1 MPTDPAEVERLK
13 KVVAHVHANLLTLI
27 DAQPK
32 QPGHINGRDIQT
44 LYQNHFDAP
53 LDPEAL
59 TGQSDLKSMLNRR
72 NIFPSIGVR
81 GSEKKGGWLIYRVAA
96 TATAAAASSTAD
108 APTPALLLK
117 VQDNILALLE
127 EAANPTEPGAIPH
140 YSIDAGKLLEQYGP
154 RFKSRFNFRDFG
166 FSSLRALLESCP
178 KLGVVMKS
186 GGAVGR
192 TSFAPWRKADAQGRS
207 KPHDKM
213 HVVARCPDGSL
224 KRGTAP
230 ALKRSRDESSEQPPA
245 VAAPSASA
253 GVDDEEESAE
263 AKAARKAAKR
273 AKKAAAAGLT
283 EAEFEAQRAVATAN
297 KKAKKEKGKEKKKAW
312 KEGKA

>member
-1 MPTDPAEVERLK
+1 
-13 KVVAHVHANLLTLI
+13 
-27 DAQPK
+27 
-32 QPGHINGRDIQT
+32 
-44 LYQNHFDAP
+44 
-53 LDPEAL
+53 
-59 TGQSDLKSMLNRR
+59 MLNRR
-72 NIFPSIGVR
+72 NIFPGIGVR
-81 GSEKKGGWLIYRVAA
+81 GSEKKGGWLIAPASAA
-96 TATAAAASSTAD
+96 TATAAASSTAD

-117 VQDNILALLE
+117 VQDNILALLMRR
-127 EAANPTEPGAIPH
+127 PTRPSRARFRIIRSTLASCWSSMARASSLG
-140 YSIDAGKLLEQYGP
+140 SISET
-154 RFKSRFNFRDFG
+154 FG

-192 TSFAPWRKADAQGRS
+192 MSFAPWRKADAQGRS

-230 ALKRSRDESSEQPPA
+230 TLKRSRDESSEQTPA

-283 EAEFEAQRAVATAN
+283 EAEVRGATCRCD
-297 KKAKKEKGKEKKKAW
+297 GK
-312 KEGKA
+312 

>member
-1 MPTDPAEVERLK
+1 MPKPRSALAAVLLQLCQA
-13 KVVAHVHANLLTLI
+13 VAHVHANLLTLI

-117 VQDNILALLE
+117 VQDNILALLD

-192 TSFAPWRKADAQGRS
+192 TSFAPWRKQDAQGR
-207 KPHDKM
+207 
-213 HVVARCPDGSL
+213 
-224 KRGTAP
+224 
-230 ALKRSRDESSEQPPA
+230 EQPPA